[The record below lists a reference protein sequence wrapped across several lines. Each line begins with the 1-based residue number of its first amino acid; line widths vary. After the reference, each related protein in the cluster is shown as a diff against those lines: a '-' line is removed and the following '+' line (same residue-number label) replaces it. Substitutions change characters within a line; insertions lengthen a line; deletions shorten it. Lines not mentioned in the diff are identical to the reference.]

1 MENTQNIEI
10 HLDEPLTPEK
20 IAETVGVRVKLVV
33 LLIENGLLETVDDEL
48 EEQILLPRHTILRLR
63 KMQRLRRDLKVNYT
77 GAGVILDMVEQME
90 SMRYELNEMRAKFN
104 L

>member
-1 MENTQNIEI
+1 MDNTETIET

-20 IAETVGVRVKLVV
+20 IAETVGVRVKLVI
-33 LLIENGLLETVDDEL
+33 LLVEHGLLETVDAQS
-48 EEQILLPRHTILRLR
+48 EEKVLLPRHTILRLR

-90 SMRYELNEMRAKFN
+90 SMRHELAEMRVRFN

>member
-1 MENTQNIEI
+1 MENIET

-20 IAETVGVRVKLVV
+20 IAETVGVRVKLVI
-33 LLIENGLLETVDDEL
+33 LLIENGLLETVNDEL
-48 EEQILLPRHTILRLR
+48 EEQILLPRHTIVRLR

-90 SMRYELNEMRAKFN
+90 SMRHELNEMRARFN

>member
-1 MENTQNIEI
+1 MENIET
-10 HLDEPLTPEK
+10 HLDEPLTPEN
-20 IAETVGVRVKLVV
+20 IAETVGVRVKLVI
-33 LLIENGLLETVDDEL
+33 LLIENGLLETVNDEL
-48 EEQILLPRHTILRLR
+48 EEQILLPRHTIVRLR

-90 SMRYELNEMRAKFN
+90 SMRHELNEMRARFN

>member
-1 MENTQNIEI
+1 MENIET

-20 IAETVGVRVKLVV
+20 IAETVGVRVKLVI

-90 SMRYELNEMRAKFN
+90 SMRHELNEMRARFN